1 MQLMIF
7 SLKNS
12 DSPFLHLPS
21 IVDTELMLGLRSAS
35 FSCPLVEG
43 VMCTY
48 WLLSG
53 SKYSLWKRC
62 TQSFTVT
69 VWQFINL
76 CTPLDLRFPFSTIYS
91 FPSLPQFF
99 FLCQKG
105 HCCNSLSGGHLCKP
119 GVSLL
124 LEVVVE
130 APESVPVE
138 SVCQIFVKTFPV
150 ALQIVQEISVT
161 AVLEYQV
168 NRSCGFQTN
177 KQS

>member
-7 SLKNS
+7 SFKKFRFSLSPPTLNS
-12 DSPFLHLPS
+12 RHRADAG
-21 IVDTELMLGLRSAS
+21 TEE
-35 FSCPLVEG
+35 CLV
-43 VMCTY
+43 
-48 WLLSG
+48 LLSFVWG
-53 SKYSLWKRC
+53 SHVHVLVVIRLNILTVEVQQGERC

-69 VWQFINL
+69 VRQFIHL

-91 FPSLPQFF
+91 FPSLPHCFF

-105 HCCNSLSGGHLCKP
+105 HCCNSLSSGHLCKP

-150 ALQIVQEISVT
+150 ALQIV
-161 AVLEYQV
+161 
-168 NRSCGFQTN
+168 
-177 KQS
+177 